1 MNNCVIMRKT
11 NEEKG
16 LYLKLKKM
24 KNKKIEKNRKKSKK
38 VIDIENFICYIMSAL
53 LKKSAL
59 NDF

>member
-24 KNKKIEKNRKKSKK
+24 KNKKIEKKSKK

>member
-16 LYLKLKKM
+16 LYLKPKKM
-24 KNKKIEKNRKKSKK
+24 KNKKNRKKSKK
-38 VIDIENFICYIMSAL
+38 IIDIENFICYIMSAL

>member
-24 KNKKIEKNRKKSKK
+24 KNKKIEKNRKKLLTLKTLF
-38 VIDIENFICYIMSAL
+38 VIL
-53 LKKSAL
+53 
-59 NDF
+59 